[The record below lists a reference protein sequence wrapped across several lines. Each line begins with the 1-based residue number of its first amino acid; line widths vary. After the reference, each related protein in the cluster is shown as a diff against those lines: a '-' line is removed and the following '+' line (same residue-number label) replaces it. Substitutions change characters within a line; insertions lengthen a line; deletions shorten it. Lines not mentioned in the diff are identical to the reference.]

1 MSIIVGLIVLIV
13 LIVLFVKL
21 ALGVIG
27 IVIALAL
34 AVGAYFLAEKLVGT
48 GR

>member
-1 MSIIVGLIVLIV
+1 MSFLIGLIVAIV
-13 LIVLFVKL
+13 LVVLFVKL
-21 ALGVIG
+21 ALGAIG

-34 AVGAYFLAEKLVGT
+34 AVGAYFLAEKIVGP

>member
-1 MSIIVGLIVLIV
+1 MSWLIGLLVAIVLV
-13 LIVLFVKL
+13 VLFVKL
-21 ALGVIG
+21 ALGVLG

-34 AVGAYFLAEKLVGT
+34 AVGAYLLAEKLVGA

>member
-1 MSIIVGLIVLIV
+1 MSFIIGLIVLIV
-13 LIVLFVKL
+13 LVVLFVKL
-21 ALGVIG
+21 ALGVAG

-34 AVGAYFLAEKLVGT
+34 AVGAYFLAEKIVGP